1 MSNPSVIYRAKTACK
16 RKMQEGTIISFTT
29 VNHPSEGFGAGPF
42 IIGLIELQDGN
53 RVMGQ
58 MRIPA
63 NCTLRIGQKVL
74 PRMQLLRTNAQG
86 LRIYDVVYELAVS
99 QPLAV
104 EQKLE
109 FPGYIVAMYGPS
121 GVGKSTVSRLLT
133 TVLGDYVENVPIV
146 TTRRKKRGDEG
157 EYNHTSTIEFTRM
170 QKEQKI
176 IAATQ
181 IPSHSE
187 KRWYGYQEKDIQAI
201 WDKGKIPVVITEQ
214 HLLQGL
220 SAYYGR
226 RSILSFG
233 LLPPGRSRRAM
244 LSQLLHR
251 LRSRGRDTERH
262 IQDRM
267 KNAERDLD
275 FFEERSELFDHILVN
290 EDLDVV
296 LETLK
301 GHVLGTEQS

>member
-16 RKMQEGTIISFTT
+16 RKMQEGTVISFTT

-99 QPLAV
+99 QPLTV

-109 FPGYIVAMYGPS
+109 FPGYIVALYGPS

-157 EYNHTSTIEFTRM
+157 EYNHTSTTEFTRM
-170 QKEQKI
+170 QN
-176 IAATQ
+176 
-181 IPSHSE
+181 
-187 KRWYGYQEKDIQAI
+187 
-201 WDKGKIPVVITEQ
+201 ITEQ

-301 GHVLGTEQS
+301 GHVLGTEQP